1 MVKSKNLYLI
11 TCNPIFLSQIQ
22 QEAANLEKS
31 KMQHDISE
39 LESNIQGVS
48 AFLGSKL
55 LLLLK

>member
-11 TCNPIFLSQIQ
+11 TCNSIFVFQIQ

-31 KMQHDISE
+31 KMQRDISE
-39 LESNIQGVS
+39 LENNIQGVS

-55 LLLLK
+55 